1 MGTRYHITVMTT
13 PSVTLSEAELQ
24 QAIDEQ
30 LRLLNQ
36 QLSTYLT
43 DSELSQ
49 LNNAFVNEAQ
59 SVSANLFDVLM
70 LSLELGW
77 LSNGAF
83 DITVGPLVNLW
94 GFGPG
99 GIEQQARVP
108 NESDIV
114 SAKKQVGFQS
124 LEFNILDSAV
134 LKNKDVTID
143 LSAIAKGFA
152 VDKIA
157 ELLSFAGY
165 TDYMVEIGGELRLQG
180 NSPKGQAWKIAIE
193 SPIANSIGQLHQAVN
208 ISGASMATSGDYRNF
223 FEVDGKRYSHTI
235 DPTTGYPIDHQL
247 ASVTVIS
254 DSAAYADGL
263 ATAINV
269 LGPEKGM
276 LIAESQNLA
285 IYMIVNTPEGFVTKV
300 SKAFEPY
307 LDQ

>member
-1 MGTRYHITVMTT
+1 MGTRYHITVMTN
-13 PSVTLSEAELQ
+13 PDVALSEAELK
-24 QAIDEQ
+24 QAVDEQ

-36 QLSTYLT
+36 QLSTYLS
-43 DSELSQ
+43 DSELSR
-49 LNNAFVNEAQ
+49 LNAVPVDETQ
-59 SVSANLFDVLM
+59 HISANLFDVLM

-99 GIEQQARVP
+99 GLERDANVPDEREIAR
-108 NESDIV
+108 SK
-114 SAKKQVGFQS
+114 SRVGFQNV
-124 LEFNILDSAV
+124 EFNIVDNSV
-134 LKNKDVTID
+134 IKRRDVYID

-180 NSPKGQAWKIAIE
+180 NSPKGQPWKIAIE
-193 SPIANSIGQLHQAVN
+193 SPSANTFGQLHQAVN

-235 DPTTGYPIDHQL
+235 DPTTGYPINHQL

-269 LGPEKGM
+269 MGPELGM
-276 LIAESQNLA
+276 RMAESHNLA
-285 IYMIVNTPEGFVTKV
+285 VYMIINTPQGFVAKV
-300 SKAFEPY
+300 SKDFEPY